1 MKRNELNKLMKT
13 LNKHL
18 NLNVFYSLC
27 KEYNLIIKLETDCVI
42 HAIIPSK
49 YVMGSFILEYNKI
62 TDSLY
67 MPLNIDRDKEK
78 IYLFSTGHYSPTLFK
93 IMCRKFLKLEKEL
106 KEIEL
111 QQRQDRLQA
120 DF

>member
-13 LNKHL
+13 SNKHL

-27 KEYNLIIKLETDCVI
+27 KEYNLSIKLETDCVI

-49 YVMGSFILEYNKI
+49 YVIGSFILEYNKI

-106 KEIEL
+106 KEIEI
-111 QQRQDRLQA
+111 QQRQARLQS

>member
-1 MKRNELNKLMKT
+1 MKT
-13 LNKHL
+13 SNKHI

-27 KEYNLIIKLETDCVI
+27 KEYNLSIKLETDCVI

-67 MPLNIDRDKEK
+67 MPLNIQRDKDK
-78 IYLFSTGHYSPTLFK
+78 IILFSTGCFTTKLFK

-106 KEIEL
+106 KEIEV
-111 QQRQDRLQA
+111 QQRQAHLQS